1 MISTIFSLI
10 KIGLFLFIV
19 LVAYFS
25 ITYIWDQIYYM
36 RGAYYRCTKRPRTQ
50 LNSRRGTRGEYEIYA
65 ALRKL
70 EKEGWKFL
78 FDLYI
83 PKASGGTTEID
94 ILAIGP
100 QGIFCIES
108 KDYTGEIYGNENAKN
123 WVQVKPYLNDP
134 SERDKMFYNPFM
146 QNAGHVANLKKL
158 LGDQYPSA
166 TFYSLVVFADR
177 CQLYVPRSS
186 EYLTEICQTK
196 NVLKIFNQMR
206 ENGNEMDPEEVK
218 AIYEQMKKYM
228 RPNILVKAKHRI
240 DCHKMALHN

>member
-1 MISTIFSLI
+1 MLSTIFSLI

-19 LVAYFS
+19 LVVYFL
-25 ITYIWDQIYYM
+25 ITYTWDQIHYM

-50 LNSRRGTRGEYEIYA
+50 LSSRRGTRGEYEAYET
-65 ALRKL
+65 LRCL

-108 KDYTGEIYGNENAKN
+108 KDYTGEIYGNEDAKN
-123 WVQVKPYLNDP
+123 WVQVKPYLNNP
-134 SERDKMFYNPFM
+134 EERDKMFYNPLM

-158 LGDQYPSA
+158 LATRYHAA
-166 TFYSLVVFADR
+166 TFYSVIVFADR
-177 CQLYVPRSS
+177 CELYVPRPS

-196 NVLKIFNQMR
+196 SLLKTVNQMR
-206 ENGNEMDPEEVK
+206 ENGNELDVKEVD
-218 AIYEQMKKYM
+218 AIYNEMKRYM
-228 RPNILVKAKHRI
+228 KPNVLVKVKHRI
-240 DCHKMALHN
+240 DCHKMALKN